1 MNYFRGRAATG
12 TGCILGAA
20 TRRGGSTARSRNN
33 VGSRFPWLPGGFG
46 REGRI
51 AALRRLHREPPCAA
65 RWWSGEFGRHVA
77 RPRNGIGLQANA
89 RPARDL
95 RCIPSRPNATP
106 EIVHNTL

>member
-20 TRRGGSTARSRNN
+20 TRRSGATARSCNN
-33 VGSRFPWLPGGFG
+33 VGSRFPWLPAGFG

-65 RWWSGEFGRHVA
+65 RRA
-77 RPRNGIGLQANA
+77 
-89 RPARDL
+89 L